1 MDVIGNN
8 VRFVMSI
15 LTTSEIIKTP
25 LEFLDARNYQVTSEK
40 LHKETGFKAEVDL
53 KVGIDEIY
61 ELISK
66 NRIKDITDP
75 RYSNQNF
82 LNLYG
87 VK

>member
-1 MDVIGNN
+1 MP
-8 VRFVMSI
+8 
-15 LTTSEIIKTP
+15 LTTHLCKNMNMTVLSY
-25 LEFLDARNYQVTSEK
+25 LSV
-40 LHKETGFKAEVDL
+40 
-53 KVGIDEIY
+53 DEIY

-66 NRIKDITDP
+66 NRIKDIRDP